1 MLDKT
6 IKNELESERPGVKKK
21 RQDMRKIEEER
32 MIDSTSCTE
41 CLLRSTH

>member
-21 RQDMRKIEEER
+21 RQDMRKDRRGENDR
-32 MIDSTSCTE
+32 FN
-41 CLLRSTH
+41 